1 MFYTRLTAVSNTV
14 TIRGKNT
21 KVPRGID
28 TRRKCL
34 SMDRPN
40 VHLHSHLFTVR
51 VWEEVIGT
59 EQTELRG
66 KVQLLTTGEVR
77 YFREWSTLV
86 PLLLTML
93 SELEP
98 DKWPGQPS

>member
-1 MFYTRLTAVSNTV
+1 
-14 TIRGKNT
+14 
-21 KVPRGID
+21 
-28 TRRKCL
+28 
-34 SMDRPN
+34 MDRPN
-40 VHLHSHLFTVR
+40 IDLHPHLFTVR

-77 YFREWSTLV
+77 YFREWAALV

-98 DKWPGQPS
+98 GRWLGQPS